1 MQPGDWRK
9 LRGALLGLGL
19 ALLAAALASAA
30 SYYFYREARAEFN
43 HSKAQFEAERG
54 RYLAL
59 GEQAALLTAHYP
71 AFAALSRQG
80 LVGPEQR
87 LNWIETLGQA
97 GPALGLPRLE
107 YEIGARQALA
117 ADYGLDYGLDYEL
130 DHGSG
135 HIAYRLYKSELR
147 LSLGLL
153 HEADLLRLFDY
164 LDRHARGHYTV
175 RTCRLQQPAGAI
187 RIAPGAANLAADC
200 RLEWLTLNLPDGGD
214 MAP

>member
-1 MQPGDWRK
+1 MRPGDWRK
-9 LRGALLGLGL
+9 VRGALLGLGL

-43 HSKAQFEAERG
+43 HNKAQFEAERA
-54 RYLAL
+54 RYLTL

-80 LVGPEQR
+80 VVGPEQR

-97 GPALGLPRLE
+97 GPELGLPRLE
-107 YEIGARQALA
+107 YEIGAR
-117 ADYGLDYGLDYEL
+117 ADYAPDHGLDYEL

-135 HIAYRLYKSELR
+135 RDAYRLYKSELR

-175 RTCRLQQPAGAI
+175 RACRLQRPSGAI
-187 RIAPGAANLAADC
+187 RIAPGAANLTADC

-214 MAP
+214 MTF

>member
-1 MQPGDWRK
+1 MRRGDWQK
-9 LRGALLGLGL
+9 LRGALAGLGL

-43 HSKAQFEAERG
+43 HNKAQFEAERA
-54 RYLAL
+54 RYLTL

-71 AFAALSRQG
+71 AFAALGRQG

-87 LNWIETLGQA
+87 LNWIETLGRA
-97 GPALGLPRLE
+97 GPALGLARLE
-107 YEIGARQALA
+107 YEPGARQALRA
-117 ADYGLDYGLDYEL
+117 
-130 DHGSG
+130 DHGPG
-135 HIAYRLYKSELR
+135 RDAYRRYKSELR

-175 RTCRLQQPAGAI
+175 RACRLQRPAGAI
-187 RIAPGAANLAADC
+187 RIAPGAANLTVDC

-214 MAP
+214 MTF

>member
-1 MQPGDWRK
+1 MQRGDWRK
-9 LRGALLGLGL
+9 LRGALIGLGL
-19 ALLAAALASAA
+19 ALLVAALPGAA
-30 SYYFYREARAEFN
+30 SYYFYREARAEFSHN
-43 HSKAQFEAERG
+43 KAEFEAERA

-80 LVGPEQR
+80 VIGPEQR

-97 GPALGLPRLE
+97 GPELGLPRLE
-107 YEIGARQALA
+107 YEIGARQALEA
-117 ADYGLDYGLDYEL
+117 DYGLDYEL
-130 DHGSG
+130 DHGPG
-135 HIAYRLYKSELR
+135 HTAYRRYKSELR

-175 RTCRLQQPAGAI
+175 RTCRLQQPEGAI
-187 RIAPGAANLAADC
+187 RIAPGAANLTADC
-200 RLEWLTLNLPDGGD
+200 RLAWLTLNLPDGGD
-214 MAP
+214 MTF

>member
-1 MQPGDWRK
+1 MQRGDWQK
-9 LRGALLGLGL
+9 LRGALIGLGL
-19 ALLAAALASAA
+19 ALLAAALPSAA
-30 SYYFYREARAEFN
+30 SYYFYREARAEFSHN
-43 HSKAQFEAERG
+43 KAQFEAERA

-71 AFAALSRQG
+71 AFVALSRQG

-87 LNWIETLGQA
+87 LNWIETLGRA
-97 GPALGLPRLE
+97 GPELGLPRLE
-107 YEIGARQALA
+107 YEIGARQALRA
-117 ADYGLDYGLDYEL
+117 DYGLDYEL
-130 DHGSG
+130 DHGPG

-175 RTCRLQQPAGAI
+175 RACRLQRPEGAI
-187 RIAPGAANLAADC
+187 RIAPEAANLTADC
-200 RLEWLTLNLPDGGD
+200 RLEWRTLNLPDGGD
-214 MAP
+214 MTF

>member
-1 MQPGDWRK
+1 MQRGDWRK
-9 LRGALLGLGL
+9 LSGALLGLGL

-30 SYYFYREARAEFN
+30 SYYFYREARAEFSHN
-43 HSKAQFEAERG
+43 KAQFEAERA

-87 LNWIETLGQA
+87 LNWIETLGRA
-97 GPALGLPRLE
+97 GPELGLPRLE
-107 YEIGARQALA
+107 YEIGRRQALE
-117 ADYGLDYGLDYEL
+117 ADYGPACAP
-130 DHGSG
+130 DHEPGRD
-135 HIAYRLYKSELR
+135 ACRLYKSELR

-175 RTCRLQQPAGAI
+175 RTCRLQRPADAI
-187 RIAPGAANLAADC
+187 RIAPEAANLTADC

-214 MAP
+214 MTF

>member
-1 MQPGDWRK
+1 MQRGDWQK
-9 LRGALLGLGL
+9 LRGALAGLGL

-30 SYYFYREARAEFN
+30 SYYFYHEARAEFN
-43 HSKAQFEAERG
+43 HNKAQFEAERA
-54 RYLAL
+54 RYLTL

-71 AFAALSRQG
+71 AFAALGRQG

-87 LNWIETLGQA
+87 LNWIETLSRA
-97 GPALGLPRLE
+97 GPELGLARLE
-107 YEIGARQALA
+107 YELGARQALR
-117 ADYGLDYGLDYEL
+117 ADHGL
-130 DHGSG
+130 DHGPG
-135 HIAYRLYKSELR
+135 RAAYRRYKSELR

-175 RTCRLQQPAGAI
+175 RACRLQRPAGAI
-187 RIAPGAANLAADC
+187 RIAPGAANLTADC

-214 MAP
+214 MTF